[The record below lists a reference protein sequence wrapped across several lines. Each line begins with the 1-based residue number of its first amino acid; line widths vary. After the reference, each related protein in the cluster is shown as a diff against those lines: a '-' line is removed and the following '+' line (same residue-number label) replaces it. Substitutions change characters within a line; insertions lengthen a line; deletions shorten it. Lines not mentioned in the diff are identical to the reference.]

1 MIQTSFGP
9 SFPSPVL
16 FFIAAASTSRPTTSG
31 TASRTYVSFETR
43 HPKPLVSHTTRFTKL
58 LVDALPL
65 RARLEPG
72 NALEGIQEM
81 SVLCR
86 KLLLVSS
93 GHPKLDINHAI
104 ESFSLALMTG
114 FMTLFDQWSPTQLS
128 WDQNSPIPSQPSQ
141 QVVECLLEAN

>member
-1 MIQTSFGP
+1 
-9 SFPSPVL
+9 
-16 FFIAAASTSRPTTSG
+16 
-31 TASRTYVSFETR
+31 
-43 HPKPLVSHTTRFTKL
+43 
-58 LVDALPL
+58 
-65 RARLEPG
+65 
-72 NALEGIQEM
+72 M

-141 QVVECLLEAN
+141 QVVECLLEANMRLPDLHIVSIALFLTFSVRFVITKSNDDYENAMASLDKIRAPHLPTDYPAQIRETL